1 MEHQNVFLK
10 FGHDIHEES
19 VAPGFGGIKG
29 YLNRWMGYYY
39 IYIILYYIYIYILL
53 SLLLILLLLILLL
66 SFHGKYMII
75 KCY

>member
-39 IYIILYYIYIYILL
+39 IYIILYYIYIIV
-53 SLLLILLLLILLL
+53 
-66 SFHGKYMII
+66 II
-75 KCY
+75 INIIINIIIVISWKIYGY